1 LNNLK
6 LKESHRLKALQSELN
21 KIGQDS
27 EYNEDSL
34 KLYASELHPPT
45 AIFESHKDHRMAMCL
60 APLAMLFDVTIKEI
74 EVVNKSYPH
83 FWEDMKKMGFT
94 ISPQAHS
101 NN

>member
-6 LKESHRLKALQSELN
+6 LKESHRFKKLCSQELN

-60 APLAMLFDVTIKEI
+60 APLAMLFDVTI
-74 EVVNKSYPH
+74 
-83 FWEDMKKMGFT
+83 
-94 ISPQAHS
+94 
-101 NN
+101 